1 MQNKASLLC
10 LVQIPGHAA
19 ITGLELTAPGYDLLK
34 RSEDSSPPL
43 MNGGGGGEG
52 WKMRVHLEH
61 ENSCSN
67 LWTCRVMLGLRLGTA
82 AH

>member
-1 MQNKASLLC
+1 M
-10 LVQIPGHAA
+10 
-19 ITGLELTAPGYDLLK
+19 GLELTVPGYDLLK
-34 RSEDSSPPL
+34 RSEDSSLPL

-67 LWTCRVMLGLRLGTA
+67 SWTCRVMLGLRLGTA